1 VLGLGRSLA
10 LEYAQEG
17 IRVII
22 VSPGLTD
29 TPQPRARSDGL
40 QAMLEGGRHIPLGRI
55 GHTDDIVSAIMFLLD
70 DDSSYVTGQDIRVNG
85 GSQIS

>member
-55 GHTDDIVSAIMFLLD
+55 GQIVLQKS
-70 DDSSYVTGQDIRVNG
+70 VEGRRRT
-85 GSQIS
+85 